1 MSQLLKFFL
10 TGATTALV
18 SACAID
24 APPPGPTDVWQKSGY
39 TKSQTY
45 SFLLK
50 CGQGQIHSDEDL
62 EKRDL
67 CMMRAGFKYIEWP
80 THRMCLPRY
89 PRAWNS
95 SACRS
100 LRGELVVT
108 PDESAI
114 EPPPKTEEPTQP
126 RTQTVTVPI
135 APSTTQ
141 AQRLQEQVLRDS
153 NIQMNQLQNPPQLTT
168 TPLPSAASPVAP
180 NPRLDQ
186 LKQFKSGR

>member
-10 TGATTALV
+10 IGATTALV
-18 SACAID
+18 AACAID

-45 SFLLK
+45 SLLLK

-89 PRAWNS
+89 PRAWS
-95 SACRS
+95 SSVCRV

-108 PDESAI
+108 PDESAL
-114 EPPPKTEEPTQP
+114 EPPPETEELTQP
-126 RTQTVTVPI
+126 RTQTVTIPVT
-135 APSTTQ
+135 PSTDP
-141 AQRLQEQVLRDS
+141 AIKLQNQVQKDS
-153 NIQMNQLQNPPQLTT
+153 NAQMNQLLQG
-168 TPLPSAASPVAP
+168 VG
-180 NPRLDQ
+180 
-186 LKQFKSGR
+186 GRK